1 MHLTEIS
8 PAELT
13 GNVFDRISRQ
23 WMLVA
28 AGDEEKFNFLTASWG
43 QLGMLWF
50 QPTANIYLRQSRYTK
65 EFVDREER
73 FTLTFLREG
82 NREALTAAGSLSG
95 RDHPDQA
102 AACGLTPCFVDGCPT
117 FEQADVVLICR
128 KLYVQQLDP
137 QKLLDE
143 QARRRA
149 YDADPEE
156 HTMYIAQIERIY
168 VNQP

>member
-1 MHLTEIS
+1 MNLTEIS
-8 PAELT
+8 PADLS

-28 AGDEEKFNFLTASWG
+28 AGTQEKFNFLTASWG

-50 QPTANIYLRQSRYTK
+50 RPTATIYLRQSRYTK
-65 EFVDREER
+65 EFVDRQER
-73 FTLTFLREG
+73 FSLTFLREG

-95 RDHPDQA
+95 RDHPDKA
-102 AACGLTPCFVDGCPT
+102 ADCGLTPCFVDGSPS
-117 FEQADVVLICR
+117 FEQADVVMICK
-128 KLYVQQLDP
+128 KLYVQHLDP
-137 QKLLDE
+137 AKLLDAD
-143 QARRRA
+143 ARRQS
-149 YDADPEE
+149 YDQDPAE

>member
-1 MHLTEIS
+1 MNLTEIS

-50 QPTANIYLRQSRYTK
+50 QPTATIYLRQSRYTK

-82 NREALTAAGSLSG
+82 NREALTAAGITST
-95 RDHPDQA
+95 RPPPA
-102 AACGLTPCFVDGCPT
+102 A
-117 FEQADVVLICR
+117 
-128 KLYVQQLDP
+128 
-137 QKLLDE
+137 
-143 QARRRA
+143 
-149 YDADPEE
+149 
-156 HTMYIAQIERIY
+156 
-168 VNQP
+168 